1 MGVDGCLWLDS
12 DDSGVA
18 VFDGW
23 LESRSDT
30 QKKRTHVHTQ
40 TRNAREV
47 HFTKFPD
54 CHLNPHSYESS
65 P

>member
-23 LESRSDT
+23 LVSRSDT
-30 QKKRTHVHTQ
+30 EKSAHMYTHKHTMLEMCISPNFQ
-40 TRNAREV
+40 TA
-47 HFTKFPD
+47 T
-54 CHLNPHSYESS
+54 
-65 P
+65 